1 MKGAIGIDIGGTK
14 TAFGAVAADG
24 RIVAQRTIATQPDDN
39 FDAGFARIAHEVEQL
54 FMDADWQPGDVSG
67 IGVGCPD
74 PVDTARGIIKSVY
87 TLPGWSNQ
95 EFAAPL
101 SARFNVPVRMEND
114 ANAALLG
121 EAFAGA
127 ALGRKSAVMLTLGTG
142 IGGAVLL
149 DGRIYHGAGGA
160 HPEIGH
166 IAVQPDGAE
175 CYCGRHG
182 CYEIIAAGPAIAE
195 AGAEIGLDGSEA
207 VFTAAAAGEPKAAA
221 IIDAVT
227 AATEVAVWSLLHI
240 YLPELIL
247 FGGGIVDGHWPLF
260 EAAAQK
266 KPGGGGPRARR
277 RRHHR
282 PRIARQRRR
291 HGRRG
296 KLDSEAERLIF
307 TCPSVVGSDHVKDA
321 GGK

>member
-14 TAFGAVAADG
+14 SAFGAVAADG
-24 RIVAQRTIATQPDDN
+24 RIVAQRTIATRPDDS
-39 FDAGFARIAHEVEQL
+39 FDAGFARLIGEIEHL
-54 FMDADWQPGDVSG
+54 LGDADWQPGDVSG
-67 IGVGCPD
+67 IGVGCPG

-95 EFAAPL
+95 KFAAPL
-101 SARFNVPVRMEND
+101 SARFNMPVRMEND

-127 ALGRKSAVMLTLGTG
+127 ARGRKSAVMLTLGTG

-149 DGRIYHGAGGA
+149 DGQIYHGAGGA

-166 IAVQPDGAE
+166 VPVFPDGPE
-175 CYCGRHG
+175 CYCGRNG
-182 CYEIIAAGPAIAE
+182 CYEIIAAGPAIAD
-195 AGAEIGLDGSEA
+195 AGAEIGLDDSEA
-207 VFTAAAAGEPKAAA
+207 VFRAAAAGEPKAAA
-221 IIDAVT
+221 IIDGVT
-227 AATEVAVWSLLHI
+227 AATEVAVWSLLHT

-266 KPGGGGPRARR
+266 SLAAAVLARDEGVT
-277 RRHHR
+277 
-282 PRIARQRRR
+282 IARATL
-291 HGRRG
+291 GNNAG
-296 KLDSEAERLIF
+296 M
-307 TCPSVVGSDHVKDA
+307 VGAASLVL
-321 GGK
+321 